1 MLKLLLITVIFIYV
15 VYKVSNFVIKIFFPI
30 QHARRMQAE
39 FARKNGFGPK
49 YRREQQRR
57 QPPHTEHRSTEGSIH
72 VDYVPQKDE
81 KPARTTEHFKGGDY
95 VDYEEVK

>member
-1 MLKLLLITVIFIYV
+1 MLKFLLISILFIYV
-15 VYKVSNFVIKIFFPI
+15 VYKASNFVIKLLFPI

-49 YRREQQRR
+49 YRREQQQR
-57 QPPHTEHRSTEGSIH
+57 QYQSQRAPDGSVH
-72 VDYVPQKDE
+72 VDYVPKEE
-81 KPARTTEHFKGGDY
+81 KKERTTEDFKGGEY

>member
-1 MLKLLLITVIFIYV
+1 MLKFLLITIIFIYV
-15 VYKVSNFVIKIFFPI
+15 VYKASNFVIKLFFPI

-57 QPPHTEHRSTEGSIH
+57 HSHRPPDGRIN
-72 VDYVPQKDE
+72 VDYVPE
-81 KPARTTEHFKGGDY
+81 KEGKKERTTQDFKGGEY

>member
-1 MLKLLLITVIFIYV
+1 MLKFILLTVIFIYV
-15 VYKVSNFVIKIFFPI
+15 VYKVSNFVLKIFFPI

-49 YRREQQRR
+49 YRREQQ
-57 QPPHTEHRSTEGSIH
+57 HRYQSQARPSEGSIH
-72 VDYVPQKDE
+72 VDYVPKKDQK
-81 KPARTTEHFKGGDY
+81 KARTTEDFKGGDY